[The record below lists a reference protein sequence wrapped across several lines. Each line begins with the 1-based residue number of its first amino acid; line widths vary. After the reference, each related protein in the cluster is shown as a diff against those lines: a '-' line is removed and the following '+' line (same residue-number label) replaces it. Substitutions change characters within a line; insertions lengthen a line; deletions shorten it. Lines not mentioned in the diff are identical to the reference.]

1 MLKEGG
7 TSRRKVFQNITK
19 QQPGGLEYVLSA
31 FGGSDS
37 DLSFGLLDTAMATAA
52 VLSIST
58 GPWGALNVSTVHLIC
73 PEQINEARGK
83 AVSYRAQGVW
93 AQEAKAAGRLKLPE
107 DNLAFNCGL

>member
-73 PEQINEARGK
+73 PE
-83 AVSYRAQGVW
+83 
-93 AQEAKAAGRLKLPE
+93 
-107 DNLAFNCGL
+107 